1 MQFVVGMQFKILVFK
16 FVDFYTVTSMKKPLN
31 DAHALVARVENEED
45 SYTELTYY
53 SYSSE
58 PIATVYMI
66 D

>member
-1 MQFVVGMQFKILVFK
+1 MQLVVGMQFKILVFK
-16 FVDFYTVTSMKKPLN
+16 FVDVYTVTSMKKPLN

-53 SYSSE
+53 SHSSE
-58 PIATVYMI
+58 QIATVYMI